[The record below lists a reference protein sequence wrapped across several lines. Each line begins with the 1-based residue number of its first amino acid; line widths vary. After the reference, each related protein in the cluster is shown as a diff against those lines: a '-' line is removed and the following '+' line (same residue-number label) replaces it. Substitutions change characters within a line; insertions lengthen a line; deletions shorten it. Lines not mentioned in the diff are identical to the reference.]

1 MQCSGKIDS
10 VYHGSCVD
18 GDGIRSVVFFS
29 GCNLKCPFCHN
40 PETLYL
46 GGKSIELD
54 DLLRTLLRYKNYY
67 KNGGVTLSGG
77 EPFLQADFC
86 IKLVDSLN
94 ENGILTT
101 LETNG
106 LIVNEDLIKRANSV
120 RLDIKNQNG
129 ESAELLIKRYSPF
142 IETCQ
147 KHGVSIT
154 VTNVICETKND
165 DENSLN
171 NLAEFLAKFSLLKNL
186 EFLPFKKM
194 CVEKYQK
201 LGIEFLYNSLPET
214 SEKTTFNCKN
224 FISKY

>member
-54 DLLRTLLRYKNYY
+54 ELLRTLLRYKNYY

-77 EPFLQADFC
+77 EPFLQANFLVN
-86 IKLVDSLN
+86 LVDKLK
-94 ENGILTT
+94 ENGIKIVV
-101 LETNG
+101 ETNG
-106 LIVNEDLIKRANSV
+106 LIADSEIIKRIDGV

-129 ESAELLIKRYSPF
+129 EDFDTLYRRYSSF

-147 KHGVSIT
+147 KFGVPIT
-154 VTNVICETKND
+154 ITCVLVPTKND
-165 DENSLN
+165 DEKSLK
-171 NLAEFLAKFSLLKNL
+171 NLAKLLSKFSLEKNL

-194 CVEKYQK
+194 CLEKYQK
-201 LGIEFLYNSLPET
+201 LGVEFLYNSIPEAD
-214 SEKTTFNCKN
+214 EKTVQNCKK
-224 FISKY
+224 ILQK